1 MPLSLYI
8 PRVFSQITKEEIIE
22 IFNNLE
28 IGQVSNIDFVPRED
42 KNTGQAYN
50 IAFIHF
56 SKYYDNIISKNF
68 QNKVKSQEEQAK
80 IVYDDPN
87 YWICLPNLNPKTD
100 AMRELENRV
109 DALEQLVELLL
120 MDKTS
125 RGVSLNKIR
134 EKDDMYASNN
144 INIVSN
150 TEYPSAAHSI
160 EEIDIRSLPVP
171 ELQRS

>member
-1 MPLSLYI
+1 
-8 PRVFSQITKEEIIE
+8 
-22 IFNNLE
+22 
-28 IGQVSNIDFVPRED
+28 
-42 KNTGQAYN
+42 
-50 IAFIHF
+50 
-56 SKYYDNIISKNF
+56 
-68 QNKVKSQEEQAK
+68 
-80 IVYDDPN
+80 
-87 YWICLPNLNPKTD
+87 
-100 AMRELENRV
+100 MRELENRV